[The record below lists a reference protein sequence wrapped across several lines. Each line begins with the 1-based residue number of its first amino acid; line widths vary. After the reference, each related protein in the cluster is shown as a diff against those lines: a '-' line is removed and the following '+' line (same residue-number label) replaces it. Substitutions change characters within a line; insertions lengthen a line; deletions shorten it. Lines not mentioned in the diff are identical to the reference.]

1 MKENFNFQT
10 ILNLCNYIFLFFL
23 LNLFFLF
30 FNLPI
35 IIFFIFIGMQN
46 ITNYLPL
53 FLITLIPVM
62 PTFTVLIYCM
72 NRLIRNKDL
81 MLLKDFFHGIKIN
94 YIQSLLIWCCEL
106 ITIFILYSNISFFS
120 KYSKIIVFPFLILSI
135 ILFLITPYL
144 YILTSKFSMT
154 TFNIIKSS
162 IILALTRPFLTLTN
176 TCIIIIP
183 LILFEIMPG
192 TTVLFIA
199 IIPAFLLSLCNN
211 ALVN

>member
-10 ILNLCNYIFLFFL
+10 ILNLCNYIFWFFL
-23 LNLFFLF
+23 LNLFFLV

-35 IIFFIFIGMQN
+35 IIFFIFMGMQN
-46 ITNYLPL
+46 ITNYFPL

-72 NRLIRNKDL
+72 NKLIRNKDL

-94 YIQSLLIWCCEL
+94 YTQSLLIWCIEL

-120 KYSKIIVFPFLILSI
+120 KYNKMIVFPSLILSI
-135 ILFLITPYL
+135 ILFLVTPYF
-144 YILTSKFSMT
+144 YVLTSKFSMT
-154 TFNIIKSS
+154 TFSIIKSS
-162 IILALTRPFLTLTN
+162 FILALTRPFLTFTN

-183 LILFEIMPG
+183 LILFEIIPG

-199 IIPAFLLSLCNN
+199 IIPAFLLSFCNN
-211 ALVN
+211 NLLN